1 MLTTVLLAG
10 CATPQPTPAP
20 DGSPGT
26 QVSPAV
32 QRMRATYADLAAGR
46 FISIADFETPGHETM
61 FRCVGPDGTEG
72 ERPQPALSLVRSRAE
87 TGSQG
92 LAACFTDA
100 GDRLVCDGR
109 RAPGSAFVRDWRDY
123 ALLIFSLH
131 GPPEGAV
138 LEFTIES
145 GERDPLRWSRTIHA
159 RPGWSLQR
167 IDLGTVG
174 AWIDL
179 ANIRALSWQATELGA
194 PFDIYLDDL
203 IITDNTV
210 HVLGEQA
217 TEGEMYVLTRGR
229 RIVVGTRGRFE
240 LAFADGQLVTWHAGD
255 EQNLVDPDGLGPWP
269 IPLPPNWTAPGVAV
283 AYDDPRHFAE
293 WGPIVAASQRVV
305 EATPFRVVIAGR
317 WRFTSTPPDTP
328 DAAQLEPASPGH
340 AWQYTIY
347 PSGAM
352 FVNVRSEAL
361 EAGWPGTAVGYALGL
376 DGRRGFKYIAPPA
389 AEAHA
394 QPPRYALLA
403 RPGSGRADLLW
414 VWPEAVE
421 LGDTRSFASADDRR
435 LAVIAGDT
443 AARPVVTTAHL
454 LRIWPPDIDGVPEA
468 ASFAAD
474 YRAPATIRTTTG
486 ALVTGAPGD
495 LDGDGFNESEGAYE
509 LAPAGGVLRFDFV
522 PGGQLRFDPVFR
534 VRDTAGQRCWV
545 YARGRQVKD
554 VGRDA
559 SDNLLF
565 HLARV
570 ASAPVAI
577 EVHTAP

>member
-1 MLTTVLLAG
+1 
-10 CATPQPTPAP
+10 
-20 DGSPGT
+20 
-26 QVSPAV
+26 
-32 QRMRATYADLAAGR
+32 MRATYADLASGR
-46 FISIADFETPGHETM
+46 FISIVDFETPGQETL
-61 FRCVGPDGTEG
+61 FHCVGPDGTAG
-72 ERPQPALSLVRSRAE
+72 ERPQPAPSLVRSRVE

-92 LAACFTDA
+92 LKARFADA
-100 GDRLVCDGR
+100 GDRLICDLR
-109 RAPGSAFVRDWRDY
+109 RAAGPAFVRDWRNY
-123 ALLIFSLH
+123 ALLLFSLH
-131 GPPEGAV
+131 GPPDGAV

-145 GERDPLRWSRTIHA
+145 GERDPLHWSRTIHA
-159 RPGWSLQR
+159 RPGWNLQR

-174 AWIDL
+174 EWIDL
-179 ANIRALSWQATELGA
+179 ANVRALSWRA
-194 PFDIYLDDL
+194 PQLSAPLEIYLDDL
-203 IITDNTV
+203 IVADNTA

-217 TEGEMYVLTRGR
+217 VEGQMYVLTRGR

-269 IPLPPNWTAPGVAV
+269 VPLPPNWTASAVAI

-317 WRFTSTPPDTP
+317 WLFTPAPPDTP
-328 DAAQLEPASPGH
+328 DAAETEPAGPGH

-352 FVNVRSEAL
+352 FVSVRSEAL
-361 EAGWPGTAVGYALGL
+361 DAGWPSPAVGYALGL

-394 QPPRYALLA
+394 EPPQYALLA

-414 VWPEAVE
+414 VWPAAVG
-421 LGDTRSFASADDRR
+421 LGRTRSFGSADDRR
-435 LAVIAGDT
+435 LAIVTGHT

-454 LRIWPPDIDGVPEA
+454 LRIWPPDIDGAPEA

-474 YRAPATIRTTTG
+474 YRAPATIQTTTG
-486 ALVTGAPGD
+486 ALVTGTPGD
-495 LDGDGFNESEGAYE
+495 LDGDGFNESEGTYE
-509 LAPAGGVLRFDFV
+509 LAPADGVLRFDFV
-522 PGGQLRFDPVFR
+522 PGRQLRFDPVFR

-559 SDNLLF
+559 ADNLLF

-570 ASAPVAI
+570 ASAPVSI